1 MSRCLVLDTSLSF
14 IIRRYVIPTMDANC
28 NALGPLE
35 LTWRR
40 PRPAVCSAQ
49 LRASLT
55 TVSLVSTVTTCLVA
69 SRTSISI
76 WFILT
81 MGVSNRGT
89 RGELKDQYEVTSPG
103 QDSLSSCFTFRSYEC
118 VRVLLDARANVN
130 QQVGKLKAPLWT
142 SLTSRHVFLPFVI
155 RECWSFCP
163 TYKVKTWYIPSRL
176 CRGEEN
182 LSF

>member
-1 MSRCLVLDTSLSF
+1 MTPNFFDPKRTQDVEMSCTWYKF
-14 IIRRYVIPTMDANC
+14 IFYIRYLIPTMDANC

-89 RGELKDQYEVTSPG
+89 RGDLKGTHQYEVPSPG
-103 QDSLSSCFTFRSYEC
+103 QDRLSSCS
-118 VRVLLDARANVN
+118 LLGR
-130 QQVGKLKAPLWT
+130 T
-142 SLTSRHVFLPFVI
+142 SASGYSLMREPTSTSRWASSKLLFEHHWHQDMFFAI
-155 RECWSFCP
+155 C
-163 TYKVKTWYIPSRL
+163 Y
-176 CRGEEN
+176 
-182 LSF
+182 